1 MTQNPEEN
9 RMSDSKNLFE
19 EQPNVILDDEKDKL
33 LDHEYDGIQELDN
46 PMPPW
51 WLYGFYFT
59 IVLGVVYMFY
69 FDVLGVGLT
78 QAEEYDAEVALA
90 EELYKPIE
98 EVAPTVS
105 FAELEVLSDEASIAA
120 GKALYSSP
128 KNLCT
133 TCHGGQSEGLVGP
146 NLTDDFWIHGCD
158 LESIMTSIKTGFP
171 TAGMPPYGSGVPL
184 SDIELQQLASYI
196 ISLRGSNPPNA
207 KQPEPNRAVE
217 CVL

>member
-1 MTQNPEEN
+1 MTQNPEVN
-9 RMSDSKNLFE
+9 SMSDSKNLFE
-19 EQPNVILDDEKDKL
+19 EQPNIILDDEKDKL
-33 LDHEYDGIQELDN
+33 LDHEYDGIQELNN

-69 FDVLGVGLT
+69 FDVLGIGPS
-78 QAEEYDAEVALA
+78 QSEEYEAELALA
-90 EELYKPIE
+90 EELYKPVE
-98 EVAPTVS
+98 DSAPSVS
-105 FAELEVLSDEASIAA
+105 FAELEILSDEASIAV

-133 TCHGGQSEGLVGP
+133 TCHGGQGEGLVGP
-146 NLTDDFWIHGCD
+146 NLTDDFWIHGCN
-158 LESIMTSIKTGFP
+158 LESIMTGIKTGYP

-184 SDIELQQLASYI
+184 TDTELQQLASYI
-196 ISLRGSNPPNA
+196 VTLRGSNPPNP

>member
-1 MTQNPEEN
+1 
-9 RMSDSKNLFE
+9 MSESKKIFE

-33 LDHEYDGIQELDN
+33 LDHEYDGIQELNN

-59 IVLGVVYMFY
+59 ILLGVVYMFY
-69 FDVLGVGLT
+69 YDVLGIGPSQL
-78 QAEEYDAEVALA
+78 EEYEAEVTLA
-90 EELYKPIE
+90 EELYQPAE
-98 EVAPTVS
+98 EVTPSVS
-105 FAELEVLSDEASIAA
+105 FAELEILSDEASIAA

-128 KNLCT
+128 RNLCT

-146 NLTDDFWIHGCD
+146 NLTDDFWIHGCN

-171 TAGMPPYGSGVPL
+171 TAGMPPYGSGAPL
-184 SDIELQQLASYI
+184 TDTELQQLASYI
-196 ISLRGSNPPNA
+196 ISLRGSNPPNP